1 MRRGGEYADIPPG
14 ALLAIRRK
22 HSLSQAQLAML
33 AGSSV
38 FKTRRGVLQARRVQ
52 AWESGEHR
60 MPFHN
65 WELLKVR
72 LFLLERGMATFE
84 ELATLSL
91 VDLVQRNIDVTKMTE
106 SIKSLCP
113 QEEHGE
119 RLEEQSA

>member
-1 MRRGGEYADIPPG
+1 MRKGEYADIPPG

-22 HSLSQAQLAML
+22 HDLTQAQLAML

-38 FKTRRGVLQARRVQ
+38 FMTKRGKLQARRVQ

-72 LFLLERGMATFE
+72 LFMAERKLATFE
-84 ELATLSL
+84 ELVTLPL
-91 VDLVQRNIDVTKMTE
+91 ADLVQR
-106 SIKSLCP
+106 SI
-113 QEEHGE
+113 EEKNGE
-119 RLEEQSA
+119 RLEVKSA